1 MRGIH
6 TREAG
11 FTLVELVIV
20 IVVVGVISAYAFM
33 KNSSSSMYSLKSQA
47 QTMANDV
54 RHVQALATT
63 WGRSLRITTTAGAN
77 GSYTVSCVNAGS
89 SPCDVSPVMNPAT
102 GTGFTASLE
111 KGVVLSGPATLDIDS
126 LGKPAGSGTYQ
137 LTTDGATVSI
147 AVQALT
153 GFVTVTP

>member
-33 KNSSSSMYSLKSQA
+33 KNSSSSMYSLKSQG

-63 WGRSLRITTTAGAN
+63 WGRSLRITTAAGAN
-77 GSYTVSCVNAGS
+77 GTYAVSCVNAGS
-89 SPCDVSPVMNPAT
+89 SPCDVSPVINPAT
-102 GTGFTASLE
+102 GTAFSVSLE
-111 KGVVLSGPATLDIDS
+111 KDLVLSGPATLDIDS
-126 LGKPAGSGTYQ
+126 LGKPAASATYQ
-137 LTTDGATVSI
+137 LTIDGATVSVV
-147 AVQALT
+147 VQALT